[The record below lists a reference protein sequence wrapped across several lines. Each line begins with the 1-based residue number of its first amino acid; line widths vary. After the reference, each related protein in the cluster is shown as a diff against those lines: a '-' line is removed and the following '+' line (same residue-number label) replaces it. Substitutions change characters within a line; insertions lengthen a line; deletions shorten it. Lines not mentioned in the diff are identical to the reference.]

1 VSAPRGDAD
10 RLPESRTGNP
20 VPEAG
25 VASMFDSIAP
35 VYDRMN
41 TLMTGGLDGGWRRAA
56 ARAARLSPGDAVLD
70 MACGTGKLTIELA
83 RVVGPAGRVVGVD
96 LSEEMLGRARRA
108 CAGLGQVELKRANA
122 LALPFEAGTFDA
134 ATIAFGLRNL
144 SSFEDGLR
152 EMARVVRP
160 GGRVVCLELTQ
171 PRRHWT
177 AQAYRAVFGIAA
189 PTLGRLQ
196 GHRNAYAYLPRSLD
210 GFPGARELAGTMSRA
225 GLVDVRFKRLG
236 PGVVA
241 LHSAAV
247 EEALAGS

>member
-1 VSAPRGDAD
+1 VSAPRGDTGG
-10 RLPESRTGNP
+10 LPESRTGNT

-41 TLMTGGLDGGWRRAA
+41 TLMTGGLDGGWRRTA
-56 ARAARLSPGDAVLD
+56 ARAARLSPGDSVLD
-70 MACGTGKLTIELA
+70 VACGTGKLTRELA

-96 LSEEMLGRARRA
+96 LSEEMLGQARRA
-108 CAGLGQVELKRANA
+108 CAGLDQVELKWANA
-122 LALPFEAGTFDA
+122 LALPFEAGEFDA

-171 PRRHWT
+171 PRRRWT
-177 AQAYRAVFGIAA
+177 ARAHRVVFGIAA
-189 PTLGRLQ
+189 PALGRLQ
-196 GHRNAYAYLPRSLD
+196 GHRDAYAYLPRSLD
-210 GFPGARELAGTMSRA
+210 GFPGAGELAGTMSRA
-225 GLVDVRFKRLG
+225 GLVNVRFQRLL
-236 PGVVA
+236 PGVAA
-241 LHSAAV
+241 LHSAEV
-247 EEALAGS
+247 EEAPAGG